1 MRLNF
6 SHETQLSSDFSV
18 SLGCRSSNVYSVI
31 RAFSVMIFNFFG
43 LLVVHWHR
51 PSTSLISAS
60 VTHPV
65 LEDYRWNWFL
75 CVRPYFS
82 FWIRDFESPT
92 RLWDWFHFPISRI
105 PHKSSSVVF
114 AVTCGNGFNFD
125 RLHRLRLYDTDVV
138 IPTFVRHTS
147 HPCVQVVF
155 IHRIHDSPTLSYRFY
170 NHLTF
175 IMFCVSVSWDLVSRD
190 YRVVSHDHTNHKENN
205 RSSTFPLSGNR
216 TKTCDKQKY
225 RTKKRSII
233 HG

>member
-1 MRLNF
+1 MIFGHFHRFFTKNNKKNEKDLLVWSDDPRRIRWIAFLQECLLTTIVNIVHESQLGLIMRLPSIDSWLNWTSYYSNQFWLLSATLMRLNF

-125 RLHRLRLYDTDVV
+125 RLHRLRL
-138 IPTFVRHTS
+138 
-147 HPCVQVVF
+147 
-155 IHRIHDSPTLSYRFY
+155 
-170 NHLTF
+170 
-175 IMFCVSVSWDLVSRD
+175 
-190 YRVVSHDHTNHKENN
+190 
-205 RSSTFPLSGNR
+205 
-216 TKTCDKQKY
+216 
-225 RTKKRSII
+225 
-233 HG
+233 